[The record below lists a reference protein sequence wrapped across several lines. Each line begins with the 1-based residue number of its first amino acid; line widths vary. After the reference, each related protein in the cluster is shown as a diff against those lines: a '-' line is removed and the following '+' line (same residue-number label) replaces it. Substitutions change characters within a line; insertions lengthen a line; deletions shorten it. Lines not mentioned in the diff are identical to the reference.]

1 MKTTLELPDDLFREV
16 KSTAAR
22 RGMLMKQFIAEAL
35 REKLSSSASASHPK
49 PWMQFSGCLSK
60 QPAMKAELIRISQIV
75 KDEFDRVDEADWQ

>member
-35 REKLSSSASASHPK
+35 REKLSSSASHPK
-49 PWMQFSGCLSK
+49 PWMQFSGCLAK

-75 KDEFDRVDEADWQ
+75 KDEFDRVGDADWQ